1 MKTNSAS
8 PLPIAP
14 AACLRAII
22 VDDERLARNE
32 LKRLLENFPS
42 IEVVG
47 EAANTEEASQLI
59 EELQPDVAFL
69 DIQMPGKTGF
79 EWLEEWDG
87 FLPEI
92 IFTTAFDEYAL
103 KAFEVNALDY
113 VLKPIELTRLSES
126 IQKLESRFKRTISAE
141 KTVSASHV
149 LGGND
154 QIFVKDGEKCWFVRL
169 DRVRLCES
177 MGNYVRL
184 FFDDQ
189 KPLVLKSLNSLEE
202 RLDPKLF
209 FRCNRKHIVNLNF
222 IDKIEPWFSG
232 GLQVTLKGE
241 KAEKIE
247 ISRRQSIRFKELL
260 SL

>member
-1 MKTNSAS
+1 M
-8 PLPIAP
+8 
-14 AACLRAII
+14 RAII

-42 IEVVG
+42 IEVIG
-47 EAANTEEASQLI
+47 EASNTDEASQLI

-113 VLKPIELTRLSES
+113 VLKPIELARLSES
-126 IQKLESRFKRTISAE
+126 IQKLESRFKRTVSAE
-141 KTVSASHV
+141 KTTSASHV

>member
-1 MKTNSAS
+1 M
-8 PLPIAP
+8 
-14 AACLRAII
+14 RAII

-42 IEVVG
+42 IEVIG
-47 EAANTEEASQLI
+47 EAANTEEASQLF

-113 VLKPIELTRLSES
+113 VLKPIELARLSES
-126 IQKLESRFKRTISAE
+126 IQKLESRFKRPASAE
-141 KTVSASHV
+141 KTVTANHV
-149 LGGND
+149 LGEND

-222 IDKIEPWFSG
+222 IEKIEPWFSG

>member
-1 MKTNSAS
+1 MK
-8 PLPIAP
+8 
-14 AACLRAII
+14 AII

-42 IEVVG
+42 IEVIG
-47 EAANTEEASQLI
+47 EAANTDEASQLI
-59 EELQPDVAFL
+59 EELQPDVVFL

-113 VLKPIELTRLSES
+113 LLKPIELARLSES
-126 IQKLESRFKRTISAE
+126 IQKLESRFQRPSRTEKSA
-141 KTVSASHV
+141 TTNHV

-222 IDKIEPWFSG
+222 IEKIEPWFSG

>member
-1 MKTNSAS
+1 MK
-8 PLPIAP
+8 
-14 AACLRAII
+14 AII

-42 IEVVG
+42 IEVIG
-47 EAANTEEASQLI
+47 EAANTDEASQLI
-59 EELQPDVAFL
+59 EELQPDVVFL

-113 VLKPIELTRLSES
+113 VLKPIELARLSES
-126 IQKLESRFKRTISAE
+126 IQKLESRFQRPTRTE
-141 KTVSASHV
+141 KSVGTSHV

-222 IDKIEPWFSG
+222 IEKIEPWFSG

>member
-1 MKTNSAS
+1 M
-8 PLPIAP
+8 
-14 AACLRAII
+14 RAII

-42 IEVVG
+42 IEVIG
-47 EAANTEEASQLI
+47 EASNTDEAGQLI

-113 VLKPIELTRLSES
+113 VLKPIELARLSES

-222 IDKIEPWFSG
+222 IEKIEPWFSG

-247 ISRRQSIRFKELL
+247 ISRRQSIRFKEFL

>member
-1 MKTNSAS
+1 MK
-8 PLPIAP
+8 
-14 AACLRAII
+14 AII

-42 IEVVG
+42 IEVIG
-47 EAANTEEASQLI
+47 EAANTDEASQLI
-59 EELQPDVAFL
+59 EELQPDVVFL

-113 VLKPIELTRLSES
+113 VLKPIELARLSES
-126 IQKLESRFKRTISAE
+126 IQKLESRFQRPSRTE
-141 KTVSASHV
+141 KSTTTNHV

-222 IDKIEPWFSG
+222 IEKIEPWFSG

>member
-1 MKTNSAS
+1 M
-8 PLPIAP
+8 
-14 AACLRAII
+14 RALI

-42 IEVVG
+42 IEVIG
-47 EAANTEEASQLI
+47 EAANTDEASQLI
-59 EELQPDVAFL
+59 EELQPDVVFL

-113 VLKPIELTRLSES
+113 VLKPIELSRLSES
-126 IQKLESRFKRTISAE
+126 IQKLESRFQRPASTE
-141 KTVSASHV
+141 KSVTANHV

-222 IDKIEPWFSG
+222 IEKIEPWFSG
-232 GLQVTLKGE
+232 GLQVTLKGD

>member
-1 MKTNSAS
+1 M
-8 PLPIAP
+8 
-14 AACLRAII
+14 RAII

-42 IEVVG
+42 IEVIG
-47 EAANTEEASQLI
+47 EASNTDEASQLI

-126 IQKLESRFKRTISAE
+126 IQKLESRFQRPASSE
-141 KTVSASHV
+141 KTSITNHV

>member
-1 MKTNSAS
+1 MK
-8 PLPIAP
+8 
-14 AACLRAII
+14 AII

-32 LKRLLENFPS
+32 LKRLLENFPH
-42 IEVVG
+42 IEVIG
-47 EAANTEEASQLI
+47 EAANTDEVS
-59 EELQPDVAFL
+59 ELLETHQPDVLFL

-79 EWLEEWDG
+79 EWLETWEG
-87 FLPEI
+87 YLPEV
-92 IFTTAFDEYAL
+92 IFTTAFDAYAL

-113 VLKPIELTRLSES
+113 LLKPIDLSRLSDS
-126 IQKLESRFKRTISAE
+126 IQKLEKQVQAQTRATESP
-141 KTVSASHV
+141 SHK
-149 LGGND
+149 LGAQD

-189 KPLVLKSLNSLEE
+189 KPLVLKSLNAMED
-202 RLDPKLF
+202 RLDPKVF
-209 FRCNRKHIVNLNF
+209 FRANRKHIINLNY

-232 GLQVTLKGE
+232 GLQVTLMGKG
-241 KAEKIE
+241 EKIE

>member
-1 MKTNSAS
+1 M
-8 PLPIAP
+8 
-14 AACLRAII
+14 RAII

-42 IEVVG
+42 IEVIG
-47 EAANTEEASQLI
+47 EAANTDEASQLI

-113 VLKPIELTRLSES
+113 VLKPIELARLSES
-126 IQKLESRFKRTISAE
+126 IQKIESRFKRPASAE
-141 KTVSASHV
+141 KTVTANHV

-222 IDKIEPWFSG
+222 IEKIEPWFSG

>member
-1 MKTNSAS
+1 MLMK
-8 PLPIAP
+8 
-14 AACLRAII
+14 AII

-42 IEVVG
+42 IEVIG

-59 EELQPDVAFL
+59 EELQPDVVFL

-113 VLKPIELTRLSES
+113 VLKPIELARLSES
-126 IQKLESRFKRTISAE
+126 IQKLESRFQRPASSE
-141 KTVSASHV
+141 KSITVNHV

>member
-1 MKTNSAS
+1 M
-8 PLPIAP
+8 
-14 AACLRAII
+14 RAII

-47 EAANTEEASQLI
+47 EASNTEDASQLI

-113 VLKPIELTRLSES
+113 VLKPIELARLSES
-126 IQKLESRFKRTISAE
+126 IQKLESRFQRPTRTEKSA
-141 KTVSASHV
+141 TTNHV

-222 IDKIEPWFSG
+222 IEKIEPWFSG

>member
-1 MKTNSAS
+1 M
-8 PLPIAP
+8 
-14 AACLRAII
+14 RAII

-126 IQKLESRFKRTISAE
+126 IQKLESRFQRPASTE
-141 KTVSASHV
+141 KSVTANHV

-222 IDKIEPWFSG
+222 IEKIEPWFSG
-232 GLQVTLKGE
+232 GLQVTLKGD

>member
-1 MKTNSAS
+1 
-8 PLPIAP
+8 
-14 AACLRAII
+14 
-22 VDDERLARNE
+22 
-32 LKRLLENFPS
+32 
-42 IEVVG
+42 
-47 EAANTEEASQLI
+47 
-59 EELQPDVAFL
+59 
-69 DIQMPGKTGF
+69 MPGKTGF

-113 VLKPIELTRLSES
+113 VLKPVELSRLSES
-126 IQKLESRFKRTISAE
+126 IQKLEARFKRPASTE
-141 KTVSASHV
+141 KINSASHV

-222 IDKIEPWFSG
+222 IEKIEPWFSG

-241 KAEKIE
+241 KGEKIE

>member
-1 MKTNSAS
+1 M
-8 PLPIAP
+8 
-14 AACLRAII
+14 RALI

-42 IEVVG
+42 IEVIG
-47 EAANTEEASQLI
+47 EAANTDEASQLI
-59 EELQPDVAFL
+59 EELQPDVVFL

-113 VLKPIELTRLSES
+113 VLKPIELARLSES
-126 IQKLESRFKRTISAE
+126 IQKLESRFQRPASTE
-141 KTVSASHV
+141 KSVTANHV

-202 RLDPKLF
+202 RLDPKVF

-222 IDKIEPWFSG
+222 IEKIEPWFSG

>member
-1 MKTNSAS
+1 M
-8 PLPIAP
+8 
-14 AACLRAII
+14 RAII

-42 IEVVG
+42 IEVIG
-47 EAANTEEASQLI
+47 EASNTDEASQLI

-113 VLKPIELTRLSES
+113 VLKPIELARLSES
-126 IQKLESRFKRTISAE
+126 IQKLESRFKRSVSAE

>member
-1 MKTNSAS
+1 
-8 PLPIAP
+8 
-14 AACLRAII
+14 
-22 VDDERLARNE
+22 
-32 LKRLLENFPS
+32 
-42 IEVVG
+42 VVG
-47 EAANTEEASQLI
+47 EASNTDEASQLI

-92 IFTTAFDEYAL
+92 IFTTAFDAFAL

-113 VLKPIELTRLSES
+113 VLKPIELSRLSES
-126 IQKLESRFKRTISAE
+126 IQKLESRIQRPASTE
-141 KTVSASHV
+141 KSSSGNHV
-149 LGGND
+149 LSGND

-169 DRVRLCES
+169 DRVRMCES

>member
-1 MKTNSAS
+1 M
-8 PLPIAP
+8 
-14 AACLRAII
+14 RAII

-47 EAANTEEASQLI
+47 EASNTEEASQLI

-113 VLKPIELTRLSES
+113 VLKPIELARLSES
-126 IQKLESRFKRTISAE
+126 IQKLESRFQRPTRTEKSA
-141 KTVSASHV
+141 TTNHV

-222 IDKIEPWFSG
+222 IEKIEPWFSG

>member
-1 MKTNSAS
+1 MK
-8 PLPIAP
+8 
-14 AACLRAII
+14 AII

-32 LKRLLENFPS
+32 LKRLLENFPQ
-42 IEVVG
+42 IEVIG
-47 EAANTEEASQLI
+47 EAANTDEAAALL
-59 EELQPDVAFL
+59 EKEQPDVLFL

-79 EWLEEWDG
+79 EWLESWDG
-87 FLPEI
+87 FLPEV

-126 IQKLESRFKRTISAE
+126 IQKLEKRQIQHAKSTA
-141 KTVSASHV
+141 TTTHV
-149 LGGND
+149 LGAMD
-154 QIFVKDGEKCWFVRL
+154 QIFVKDGERCWFVRL

-184 FFDDQ
+184 FFDDH
-189 KPLVLKSLNSLEE
+189 KPLVLKSLNALEE
-202 RLDPKLF
+202 RLDPKVF
-209 FRCNRKHIVNLNF
+209 FRANRKHIINLNY

-232 GLQVTLKGE
+232 GLQVTLSGKG
-241 KAEKIE
+241 EKIE

>member
-1 MKTNSAS
+1 M
-8 PLPIAP
+8 
-14 AACLRAII
+14 RAII

-47 EAANTEEASQLI
+47 EAANTDEASQLI

-113 VLKPIELTRLSES
+113 VLKPVELSRLSES
-126 IQKLESRFKRTISAE
+126 IQKLESRFKRPASAE
-141 KTVSASHV
+141 KISSASHV

-169 DRVRLCES
+169 DRVRLCDS
-177 MGNYVRL
+177 MGKYVRL

-189 KPLVLKSLNSLEE
+189 KPLVLKSLNSIEE

-222 IDKIEPWFSG
+222 IEKIEPWFSG

-241 KAEKIE
+241 KGEKIE

>member
-1 MKTNSAS
+1 MK
-8 PLPIAP
+8 
-14 AACLRAII
+14 AII

-32 LKRLLENFPS
+32 LKRLLENFPH
-42 IEVVG
+42 IEVI
-47 EAANTEEASQLI
+47 AEASNTDEASALL
-59 EELQPDVAFL
+59 ETLQPDVLFL

-79 EWLEEWDG
+79 EWLESWDG
-87 FLPEI
+87 YLPEV

-113 VLKPIELTRLSES
+113 VLKPIELARLSES
-126 IQKLESRFKRTISAE
+126 IQKLEKRQIQQIRT
-141 KTVSASHV
+141 TASPNHV
-149 LGGND
+149 LGAQD
-154 QIFVKDGEKCWFVRL
+154 QIFVKDGERCWFVRL

-189 KPLVLKSLNSLEE
+189 KPLVLKSLNALEE
-202 RLDPKLF
+202 RLDPKVF
-209 FRCNRKHIVNLNF
+209 FRANRKHIINLNY

-232 GLQVTLKGE
+232 GLQVTLSGKG
-241 KAEKIE
+241 EKIE

>member
-1 MKTNSAS
+1 M
-8 PLPIAP
+8 
-14 AACLRAII
+14 RAII

-42 IEVVG
+42 IEVIG
-47 EAANTEEASQLI
+47 EASNTDEASQLI

-113 VLKPIELTRLSES
+113 VLKPIELARLSES
-126 IQKLESRFKRTISAE
+126 IQKLESRFKRTVSAE